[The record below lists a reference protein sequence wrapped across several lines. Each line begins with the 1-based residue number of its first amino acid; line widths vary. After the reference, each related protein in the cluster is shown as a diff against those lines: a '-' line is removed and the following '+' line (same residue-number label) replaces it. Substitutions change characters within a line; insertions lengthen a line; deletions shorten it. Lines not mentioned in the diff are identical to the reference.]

1 MDLKV
6 HRDNE
11 EKLHEHLYNNLYML
25 SHVYPTST
33 DFKRIFRKDMFVKS
47 NKAAFFEVV
56 YYLFSILNPEL
67 TKEKITMWPP
77 YDIKRENKFRTE
89 VLSFVNQINI
99 LYDYADI
106 PNVVQ
111 SHLISPGGFKFTKFM
126 LKLSELVVFQHLKR
140 HGKVELY
147 SPRPNSNFDFHTAY
161 VKQQTTA
168 INFTVNTSINK
179 SKSLCAANLITAQK
193 IVDNLTE
200 INNTIVEEKKKNE
213 KTREEF
219 NKQYPSYP
227 SLKSLYDKTQILS
240 EEWCNLRSVPELF
253 SLCGNL
259 IKYLNSNSV
268 VLEYKKEKCKIPS
281 EIIHIVK
288 NSDVLNLSEF
298 FQGLNIL
305 LKQQA
310 LDLPNITC
318 SSINNSRDEIN
329 KLGVKYAEISI
340 VFAEKKQQIQMVL
353 NELLNKIKLLEDPNC
368 SMQTTV
374 HMVHI
379 NEKCF

>member
-11 EKLHEHLYNNLYML
+11 QKLHEHLYNNLYLL
-25 SHVYPTST
+25 SHFYPTST
-33 DFKRIFRKDMFVKS
+33 DFKRIFRMDMFVRN
-47 NKAAFFEVV
+47 NKAAFFEVI
-56 YYLFSILNPEL
+56 YYLFTILNPEL
-67 TKEKITMWPP
+67 TKETITMWPP

-89 VLSFVNQINI
+89 VLSFVNQLNV

-106 PNVVQ
+106 PNIVQ

-126 LKLSELVVFQHLKR
+126 LKLSELVVFEHLKR

-147 SPRPNSNFDFHTAY
+147 PPRPNANFEFHTAY
-161 VKQQTTA
+161 VKQQTA
-168 INFTVNTSINK
+168 VINFTINTSINK
-179 SKSLCAANLITAQK
+179 SKSLCTARLITAKK

-227 SLKSLYDKTQILS
+227 SLKSLHDKTQILN

-253 SLCGNL
+253 TLCGNL

-268 VLEYKKEKCKIPS
+268 LLEYKKEKCKIPS

-305 LKQQA
+305 LKHRA

-318 SSINNSRDEIN
+318 SSINTSRDEIN
-329 KLGVKYAEISI
+329 KLGVKYAEMSI

-353 NELLNKIKLLEDPNC
+353 NELLNKIKLLDDPNS

-374 HMVHI
+374 L
-379 NEKCF
+379 NPYGS